1 MIYKCPIQ
9 MYKMSLT
16 VYHSLSTSFVKFYI
30 ATDEKKN
37 PQCFIMTWHSYFKA
51 TDE

>member
-16 VYHSLSTSFVKFYI
+16 VYHSLSTSLVKFYI
-30 ATDEKKN
+30 ATDEKKY